1 MSEVAGGESEQPSFG
16 EAASVAPAPFVVA
29 AAGTKDLVPVRI
41 SLAIIER
48 FSEGLYSSPNKT
60 FEELVSNSYDAGA
73 ERVWVYMPP
82 DLAAPQSSILVIDDG
97 ESMDVQGL
105 HDLWRI
111 GKSNKRDAT
120 TGRRRDP
127 IGKFGIGKL
136 ATYVLAKELTYIVYK
151 DGVYRAVTMDYQK
164 VRGEMNDPHTLN
176 LQVAELTRSEAQEA
190 LLSNLRDYGPRMRPL
205 MLALFPD
212 SGNPPEHWTAAI
224 MTNLKKS
231 AQGIQQGRLKWVLST
246 AIPLNPS
253 FSLFY
258 NGDPI
263 SASKAQGDEIW
274 RFTVGESEK
283 DELRP
288 EDRTGTSLEIEVDG
302 ARQPAYKLPLAGVIW
317 GQAQLFKDSLQKGQ
331 SERLGRSHGFFVR
344 VRNRLINLDDPTF
357 SVGPELRHGTLTRF
371 NMVINADDLDKLVA
385 SPRESLQESPEVRE
399 LQAYMLAVFNRSRA
413 AQQTLDDQD
422 RIPLLTEKGRISN
435 PPPGLTQGP
444 LRRMLRRAS
453 QGDQAVRDTLGI
465 KVDDSVIPDAI
476 GESESEV
483 LEQVLVE
490 PLSEDARLITYDPQ
504 RRAAIL
510 NQKHPF
516 VSNYI
521 DNRGTQEALQLLGLT
536 ELLTQAYMLDENID
550 AETVR
555 RVMARRDAFLRD
567 LVSYHPRSAPVVA
580 NNLRNAS
587 NDEKSLEDAVADALN
602 IMGYHVQRIGG
613 KGTPDGIATV
623 RLGRRGGI
631 SSESY
636 ALTYDAKSSGK
647 DAKKL
652 LDPDTSRAPGKAPR
666 IQAGTA
672 RTSVLRV
679 HRERAAEQFSLEV
692 APTYTL
698 LVAPG
703 FQGDGDE
710 SALIGEV
717 CKNDGITPI
726 TVEDLARL
734 VELYPLRR
742 LTPLQ
747 LRRLFESHSPEKSRA
762 YVESVEAQSP
772 PSAPPVAEV
781 IDLLV
786 QYSERRT
793 PVTIDTIVTALY
805 ERRHLDLTH
814 EEVVAI
820 VRGLAAIAPATMY
833 FDGQLVAMNATPNGL
848 LGELNQTFSEYPSR
862 LADAYRSVFPVSV
875 PKQRVDES

>member
-1 MSEVAGGESEQPSFG
+1 MTEPGNGEMDQLPFDED
-16 EAASVAPAPFVVA
+16 ASVVPAPFVISS
-29 AAGTKDLVPVRI
+29 AGATDLVPVRI

-73 ERVWVYMPP
+73 EHVWVYMPA
-82 DLAAPQSSILVIDDG
+82 DLAAPSSSILVIDDG

-105 HDLWRI
+105 NDLWRI
-111 GKSNKRDAT
+111 GKSTKRD
-120 TGRRRDP
+120 GSVDRHREP

-136 ATYVLAKELTYIVYK
+136 ATYVLAEELTYIVLK

-176 LQVAELTRSEAQEA
+176 LQVVELTREEAREA
-190 LLSNLRDYGPRMRPL
+190 LLANLRDYGVRMKPV
-205 MLALFPD
+205 MESLFPD
-212 SGNPPEHWTAAI
+212 SSENPQHWTAAV
-224 MTNLKKS
+224 MTSLKKP

-253 FSLFY
+253 FNLFY
-258 NGDPI
+258 NGDLI
-263 SASKAQGDEIW
+263 QASKAQGEETW
-274 RFTVGESEK
+274 HFTIGESE
-283 DELRP
+283 ELLKP
-288 EDRTGTSLEIEVDG
+288 DDRIGVPTKIVVDG
-302 ARQPAYKLPLAGVIW
+302 DDRPAYRLPLAGTIW
-317 GQAQLFKDSLQKGQ
+317 GHAQLFKDPLQRGN
-331 SERLGRSHGFFVR
+331 SEKLGRSHGFFVR

-357 SVGPELRHGTLTRF
+357 NVGPELRHGTLTRF
-371 NMVINADDLDKLVA
+371 NMVVNADDLDALVA
-385 SPRESLQESPEVRE
+385 SPRESLQESPEVRQ
-399 LQAYMLAVFNRSRA
+399 LQAYMLSVFNRSRA
-413 AQQTLDDQD
+413 ALQAIDDQD
-422 RIPLLTEKGRISN
+422 NMPLLTQQGRISN

-453 QGDQAVRDTLGI
+453 QGEQAVRDTLGI
-465 KVDDSVIPDAI
+465 KVDDNALPDSLAQ
-476 GESESEV
+476 SESEI

-490 PLSEDARLITYDPQ
+490 PLSEDTRLITYDPQ
-504 RRAAIL
+504 RRAAVL

-555 RVMARRDAFLRD
+555 RIMARRDAFLRD

-580 NNLRNAS
+580 SNLRDAS
-587 NDEKSLEDAVADALN
+587 NDEKALEDAVADALT
-602 IMGYHVQRIGG
+602 IMGYHVQRVGG

-623 RLGRRGGI
+623 RLGRRTGAA
-631 SSESY
+631 SESY

-647 DAKKL
+647 EAKKL
-652 LDPDTSRAPGKAPR
+652 LDPEVGKSQPRAPR

-672 RTSVLRV
+672 RTSILRV
-679 HRERAAEQFSLEV
+679 HRERAADQFSLEV
-692 APTYTL
+692 APIYTL

-710 SALIGEV
+710 TSLIGDI
-717 CKNDGITPI
+717 CRNDGITPI
-726 TVEDLARL
+726 TVDDLSRL

-747 LRRLFESHSPEKSRA
+747 LRALFSSHTPEASRE
-762 YVESVEAQSP
+762 YVDAVEAQSP
-772 PSAPPVAEV
+772 PESPPVAEV

-793 PVTIDTIVTALY
+793 PVTIDTIMTAVY
-805 ERRHLDLTH
+805 ERRGIDLNR
-814 EEVVAI
+814 EEATAI
-820 VRGLAAIAPATMY
+820 VRGLAALAPATMY
-833 FDGQLVAMNATPNGL
+833 FDGDLVAMNATPNGL
-848 LGELNQTFSEYPSR
+848 LGELNQTFADYPSR
-862 LADAYRSVFPVSV
+862 LTSAYRSVFPTIV
-875 PKQRVDES
+875 PKQRTDET